1 MVSSVGL
8 GGDLAE
14 LTAREE
20 AKTDQEEGESLRVD
34 DGESFKPYK
43 EFWT

>member
-1 MVSSVGL
+1 MDGDSDEGLIVVFSVRL

-20 AKTDQEEGESLRVD
+20 AKTDQETG
-34 DGESFKPYK
+34 
-43 EFWT
+43 